1 VGDGVGAGDSVG
13 GTTVKIIGCAVGG
26 VLSQA
31 DVNSA
36 NAMIAAMRFMDE
48 PIIHA
53 SDNYH

>member
-1 VGDGVGAGDSVG
+1 M
-13 GTTVKIIGCAVGG
+13 IGCAVGG